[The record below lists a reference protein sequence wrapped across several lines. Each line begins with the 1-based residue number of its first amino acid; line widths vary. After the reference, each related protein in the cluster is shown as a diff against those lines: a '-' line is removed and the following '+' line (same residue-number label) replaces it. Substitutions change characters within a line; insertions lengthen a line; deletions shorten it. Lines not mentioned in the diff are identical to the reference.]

1 LSTISYPVE
10 LPFEELHVGT
20 GDPVEKGNLVEFRL
34 LYAGDLPS
42 CANAKRHPKEKHA
55 IRRALHP
62 QLRRLW
68 SLRSNLRQLADRY
81 LIQVIGNEAPIGT
94 LKNVPELDVDLSS
107 EERFDVA
114 ITHIGQ
120 QFNRA
125 GYNVVPLVTEELV
138 LQCSLDILLLRPR
151 EKRFILRQG
160 DIDGQLKTLIDAL
173 KVPSNGSETNGAIPT
188 QDEDPLFCL
197 LEDDRLIS
205 EIKVTTDE
213 LLLLPN
219 QSESELKATHA
230 HAVIHVKLNH
240 RDHRTFDN
248 YFG

>member
-1 LSTISYPVE
+1 LSALAHPVE
-10 LPFEELHVGT
+10 LPLEELHVGA
-20 GDPVEKGNLVEFRL
+20 GNPFERGNLVEFRL
-34 LYAGDLPS
+34 LYEGDLPS
-42 CANAKRHPKEKHA
+42 CTNANRHPKEKHA

-68 SLRSNLRQLADRY
+68 SLRSNLRHLAERY
-81 LIQVIGNEAPIGT
+81 LIQAIGNDAPLGT
-94 LKNVPELDVDLSS
+94 LKNVPELDVDLSP
-107 EERFDVA
+107 EDRFNLA

-125 GYNVVPLVTEELV
+125 GYNIVPLVTDELV

-151 EKRFILRQG
+151 GERFIFRQG
-160 DIDGQLKTLIDAL
+160 DIDGQLKTLFDAL
-173 KVPSNGSETNGAIPT
+173 RIPSNGGETREAIPT

-197 LEDDRLIS
+197 LEDDKLIS
-205 EIKVTTDE
+205 EVRVTTDE

-219 QSESELKATHA
+219 QSESDLRATHA